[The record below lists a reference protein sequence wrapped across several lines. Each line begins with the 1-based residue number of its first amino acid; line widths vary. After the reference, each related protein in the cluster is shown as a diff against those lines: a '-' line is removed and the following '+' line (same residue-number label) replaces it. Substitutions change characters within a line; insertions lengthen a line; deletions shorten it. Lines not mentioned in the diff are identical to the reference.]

1 MSLTIKNL
9 SKQFDTILVLKNINL
24 EIQQG
29 EFLVL
34 LGPSGCGKSTLLNCV
49 AGLEAIEDEGSIL
62 INAQEVTDKAPK
74 DRNIAM
80 VFQSYALYPTMTVR
94 KNITFGLQC
103 RRTPKVQ
110 IEQTLRKT
118 VELLQISDLLERKPA
133 ALSGGQRQRVAIAR
147 ALVHEPDVFLLDEP
161 MSNLDAKL
169 RAEMR
174 VELKNLHRRLNA
186 TIVFVTHDQVE
197 AMTLATKIAVLNQ
210 GVMQQVGSPDEVYHT
225 PENRFVA
232 EFIGTPRMN
241 LISGKLAQSEGK
253 VWVQSNGLRFPAG
266 HYSFREP
273 PNEGRPVVL
282 GVRPENV
289 HATLGDREERTTLGV
304 DVRVSN
310 VENMGA
316 DLSVF
321 CEYQDT
327 QLIGRFLKI
336 SEKPSYGEQIRVW
349 MDCAGCS
356 IFCQSTGERL

>member
-1 MSLTIKNL
+1 MSLTIKEL
-9 SKQFDTILVLKNINL
+9 SKQFDTIPVLQNINL
-24 EIQQG
+24 EIRQG

-49 AGLEAIEDEGSIL
+49 TGLEAIEDGGSIL
-62 INAQEVTDKAPK
+62 INGQEVTDKAPR

-103 RRTPKVQ
+103 RKVPKAQ
-110 IEQTLRKT
+110 IEQTLLKT
-118 VELLQISDLLERKPA
+118 VELLQISDLLDRKPA
-133 ALSGGQRQRVAIAR
+133 VLSGGQRQRVAIAR

-169 RAEMR
+169 RVEMR

-210 GVMQQVGSPDEVYHT
+210 GVLQQVGNPDEVYRT

-232 EFIGTPRMN
+232 EFIGSPC
-241 LISGKLAQSEGK
+241 
-253 VWVQSNGLRFPAG
+253 FPVS
-266 HYSFREP
+266 HYPFRDP
-273 PNEGRPVVL
+273 PSIGRPVYL

-289 HATLGDREERTTLGV
+289 HATPGDLDQDTSMDM
-304 DVRVSN
+304 DVLVTN
-310 VENMGA
+310 VENLGP
-316 DLSVF
+316 DVSVLCKF
-321 CEYQDT
+321 QDT
-327 QLIGRFLKI
+327 QLIGRFLNT
-336 SEKPSYGEQIRVW
+336 SDKPVYGEQIHIW
-349 MDCAGCS
+349 MDCADCS
-356 IFCQSTGERL
+356 IFCQSTEKRL

>member
-9 SKQFDTILVLKNINL
+9 SKQFDTISVLKNINL

-62 INAQEVTDKAPK
+62 INGQEVTDKAPK

-103 RRTPKVQ
+103 RRVPRVQ

-118 VELLQISDLLERKPA
+118 VELLQISDLLDRKPA
-133 ALSGGQRQRVAIAR
+133 VLSGGQRQRVAIAR

-210 GVMQQVGSPDEVYHT
+210 GVLQQVGIPDEVYHA

-232 EFIGTPRMN
+232 EFIGSPRMN
-241 LISGKLAQSEGK
+241 FISGKLTQSDGK
-253 VWVQSNGLRFPAG
+253 VWMQSGNTCFPAS
-266 HYSFREP
+266 HYPFREP
-273 PNEGRPVVL
+273 PSEGHPVVL

-289 HATLGDREERTTLGV
+289 HATLGDREESTTLGM
-304 DVRVSN
+304 DVRVTN
-310 VENMGA
+310 VENLGS
-316 DLSVF
+316 DVSVF
-321 CEYQDT
+321 CKYQDT
-327 QLIGRFLKI
+327 QLIGRFLKT
-336 SEKPSYGEQIRVW
+336 SDKPDYGEQIRIW

-356 IFCQSTGERL
+356 IFCQSTGQRL

>member
-1 MSLTIKNL
+1 MSLTVKEL
-9 SKQFDTILVLKNINL
+9 SKQFDTIPVLQNINL
-24 EIQQG
+24 EIRQG

-49 AGLEAIEDEGSIL
+49 TGLEAIEDGGSIL
-62 INAQEVTDKAPK
+62 INGQEVTDKAPR

-103 RRTPKVQ
+103 RKVPKAQ
-110 IEQTLRKT
+110 IEQTLLKT
-118 VELLQISDLLERKPA
+118 VELLQISDLLDRKPA
-133 ALSGGQRQRVAIAR
+133 VLSGGQRQRVAIAR

-169 RAEMR
+169 RVEMR

-210 GVMQQVGSPDEVYHT
+210 GVLQQVGNPDEVYRT

-232 EFIGTPRMN
+232 EFIGSPSMN
-241 LISGKLAQSEGK
+241 FISGKLDQSDGK
-253 VWVQSNGLRFPAG
+253 VWVQSGNTCFPVS
-266 HYSFREP
+266 HYPFRDP
-273 PNEGRPVVL
+273 PSIGRPVYL

-289 HATLGDREERTTLGV
+289 HATPGDLDQDTSMGM
-304 DVRVSN
+304 DVRVTN
-310 VENMGA
+310 VENLGS
-316 DLSVF
+316 DVSVLCKF
-321 CEYQDT
+321 QDT
-327 QLIGRFLKI
+327 QLIGRFLNT
-336 SEKPSYGEQIRVW
+336 SEKPVYGEQIHIW
-349 MDCAGCS
+349 MDCAYCS
-356 IFCQSTGERL
+356 IFCQSTEKRL

>member
-1 MSLTIKNL
+1 MSLTIKEL
-9 SKQFDTILVLKNINL
+9 SKQFDTIPVLQNINL
-24 EIQQG
+24 EIRQG

-49 AGLEAIEDEGSIL
+49 TGLEAIEDGGSIL
-62 INAQEVTDKAPK
+62 INGQEVTDKAPR

-103 RRTPKVQ
+103 RKVPKAQ
-110 IEQTLRKT
+110 IEQTLLKT
-118 VELLQISDLLERKPA
+118 VELLQISDLLDRKPA
-133 ALSGGQRQRVAIAR
+133 SLSGGQRQRVAIAR

-210 GVMQQVGSPDEVYHT
+210 GVLQQVGNPDEVYRT

-232 EFIGTPRMN
+232 EFIGSPSMN
-241 LISGKLAQSEGK
+241 FISGKLDTGFIEEHKKLLEIPRESKNLALVGSAIVLHTFNGFENRGRNSK
-253 VWVQSNGLRFPAG
+253 LKPWKYTARRSSLSNN
-266 HYSFREP
+266 S
-273 PNEGRPVVL
+273 
-282 GVRPENV
+282 
-289 HATLGDREERTTLGV
+289 
-304 DVRVSN
+304 
-310 VENMGA
+310 
-316 DLSVF
+316 LS
-321 CEYQDT
+321 
-327 QLIGRFLKI
+327 
-336 SEKPSYGEQIRVW
+336 
-349 MDCAGCS
+349 
-356 IFCQSTGERL
+356 